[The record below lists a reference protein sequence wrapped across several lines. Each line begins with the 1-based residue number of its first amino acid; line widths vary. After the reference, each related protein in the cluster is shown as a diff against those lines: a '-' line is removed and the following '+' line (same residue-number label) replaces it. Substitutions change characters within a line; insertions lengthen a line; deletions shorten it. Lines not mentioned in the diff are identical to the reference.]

1 MAIFKEEEV
10 SGGLLQLHTHF
21 EKKLMIKQ
29 GRHDGTTSNTTH
41 NSKDSGTRGEKK
53 SGLAIFVNF
62 LLFLLTV
69 AACHASRTEKTI
81 AIGLR

>member
-10 SGGLLQLHTHF
+10 SGGLLHTHF

-41 NSKDSGTRGEKK
+41 NSKDSGIRGEKQ